1 MITQML
7 ACDRLVCL
15 DWNDGMNWL
24 ECVDACLAELY
35 VVTGTNQ
42 RNKVTEL
49 YNDLSLPAGF

>member
-7 ACDRLVCL
+7 ASDWLVCL

-24 ECVDACLAELY
+24 ERVDGSLAELY

-42 RNKVTEL
+42 L
-49 YNDLSLPAGF
+49 YNDHSLPAGF